1 MLRKKILHS
10 GREAVPCPIKLKGGE
25 TMSKRLCVTGLA
37 CCVLL
42 ILGGCGGGPDKAD
55 KGEFKAQ
62 LKLASLTPM
71 SHTYN
76 QGALKFADLVKERSN
91 GRIQVTV
98 YPDGQLGKG
107 ERELLEAVQQGT
119 IDVYVGSTGPIGGFN
134 PAIGILDIPF
144 LFNDYAHVDKVLDG
158 PVGRQLLDDLE
169 KAQFKALA
177 FWENGFRNLTNS
189 RRPVRVPAD
198 ARGLKIRTMENKV
211 HMAAWEAVGANPVP
225 MAFGEV
231 YGALQQKVLD
241 GQENPVA
248 VIYSVKLDEVQ
259 PYLSMTQ
266 HVYSPAVLIVSLKKW
281 QTIPQRDQEM
291 LLGAARE
298 VAGYQRNLGRDME
311 EKQLAE
317 LAGRGMKVEKNID
330 KAAWRSA
337 MQPVID
343 RVAEQYGKEK
353 IDVILG
359 TK

>member
-1 MLRKKILHS
+1 M
-10 GREAVPCPIKLKGGE
+10 
-25 TMSKRLCVTGLA
+25 TKRIGIYA
-37 CCVLL
+37 CMVLL
-42 ILGGCGGGPDKAD
+42 VVCSCVGSGEKAD

-76 QGALKFADLVKERSN
+76 QGANKFAELVKERSN

-119 IDVYVGSTGPIGGFN
+119 IDIYVGSTGPIGGFN

-144 LFNDYAHVDKVLDG
+144 MFNDYNHVDKVLDG
-158 PVGRQLLDDLE
+158 PIGQQLLDDLE

-189 RRPVRVPAD
+189 RRVVRTPAD

-211 HMAAWEAVGANPVP
+211 HMAAWEAVGVNPVP
-225 MAFGEV
+225 MAWGEV
-231 YGALQQKVLD
+231 YGALQQRVID

-248 VIYSVKLDEVQ
+248 VIHSAKINEVQ
-259 PYLSMTQ
+259 KYLSLTQ

-281 QTIPQRDQEM
+281 QSIPGPDQEM
-291 LLGAARE
+291 LLKTARE
-298 VAGYQRNLGRDME
+298 VAQYQRKLGRDAE
-311 EKQLAE
+311 EKQIAE
-317 LAGRGMKVEKNID
+317 LSARGMKVERKID
-330 KAAWRSA
+330 KAIWRKA
-337 MQPVID
+337 MEPAVN
-343 RVAEQYGKEK
+343 RVAGQFGKEK
-353 IDVILG
+353 VDAILK
-359 TK
+359 TR

>member
-1 MLRKKILHS
+1 MMKRISIL
-10 GREAVPCPIKLKGGE
+10 
-25 TMSKRLCVTGLA
+25 GLA
-37 CCVLL
+37 CFVLL
-42 ILGGCGGGPDKAD
+42 AVGGCTGGSDKD
-55 KGEFKAQ
+55 GQGEYKAQ
-62 LKLASLTPM
+62 LKCASMTPM

-76 QGALKFADLVKERSN
+76 LGATKFAELVKERSN

-119 IDVYVGSTGPIGGFN
+119 IDVYAGSTGPIGGFS

-144 LFNDYAHVDKVLDG
+144 LFHDYVHVDKVLDG
-158 PVGRQLLDDLE
+158 PIGQQLLDDLE

-189 RRPVRVPAD
+189 RQPVRVPAD
-198 ARGLKIRTMENKV
+198 ANGLKIRTMENKV
-211 HMAAWEAVGANPVP
+211 HMAAWKAVGANPVP

-248 VIYSVKLDEVQ
+248 VIHSVKLNEVQ
-259 PYLSMTQ
+259 PYLSLTQ
-266 HVYSPAVLIVSLKKW
+266 HVYSPAVLIVSLIKW
-281 QTIPQRDQEM
+281 QSMPGQDREM
-291 LLGAARE
+291 LLRTARE
-298 VAGYQRNLGRDME
+298 VALYQRKQGRDME

-317 LAGRGMKVEKNID
+317 LSERGMKVEKDID

-343 RVAEQYGKEK
+343 QVGGQFGKEK
-353 IDVILG
+353 IDAILG
-359 TK
+359 IQ

>member
-1 MLRKKILHS
+1 MMKRIGIL
-10 GREAVPCPIKLKGGE
+10 GF
-25 TMSKRLCVTGLA
+25 A
-37 CCVLL
+37 CFVLL
-42 ILGGCGGGPDKAD
+42 AFSGCGGPDKAER
-55 KGEFKAQ
+55 GEFKAQ

-76 QGALKFADLVKERSN
+76 QGASKFAELVKERSQ

-134 PAIGILDIPF
+134 LGIGILDIPF
-144 LFNDYAHVDKVLDG
+144 LFNDYGHVDRVLDG
-158 PVGRQLLDDLE
+158 PIGQRLLDDLE

-189 RRPVRVPAD
+189 RRAVRVPDD
-198 ARGLKIRTMENKV
+198 ARGLKIRTMENKM
-211 HMAAWEAVGANPVP
+211 HMAAWAAVGANPVP

-231 YGALQQKVLD
+231 YGALQQKILD

-248 VIYSVKLDEVQ
+248 VIHSVKLNEVQ
-259 PYLSMTQ
+259 QFLSLTQ
-266 HVYSPAVLIVSLKKW
+266 HVYSPAVLIVSLKTW
-281 QTIPQRDQEM
+281 QSIPKADQEM
-291 LLGAARE
+291 LLNTARE
-298 VAGYQRNLGRDME
+298 VASYQRGLGRDVE
-311 EKQLAE
+311 ERQIAE
-317 LAGRGMKVEKNID
+317 LSERGMSVEKTID

-337 MQPVID
+337 MQPVIEQ
-343 RVAEQYGKEK
+343 AAGQYGAEK
-353 IDVILG
+353 IDAILG